1 MRCLLAAS
9 ACLLAAAAAVPAGA
23 EPNLPPNVSLPVLR
37 SEVPAGKGTTV
48 ALPRERHD
56 GDRDV
61 DGERKDWKGSLP
73 GFGGASLYSS
83 GELVHQDHLFDA
95 YGADEGQDAQR
106 AAFHDSLMPAVP
118 QIYRVDGTALQYAP
132 GELGVPTGPFLSR
145 TEHGGLPRQDEAD
158 LSEVRLGTDRDGDL
172 WLLARTTTMK
182 DAPGTALLV
191 LLDTADG
198 SAERTVPFNSGL
210 KTTKGEVALLLTP
223 SGAKA
228 ADLGTG
234 AIVDLPAGSVAY
246 DPSGYENTIEA
257 RIPATLLGGASA
269 PGVAVAAG
277 LADGADKL
285 KALGDAGSNPKGVN
299 VANVAFRSDEPARE
313 WWDRHQALELY
324 ESRMDRFF
332 ATADLARME
341 DGANE
346 RYVPG
351 PGYHERIFVSTPE
364 ISSESGDNGLLQRYG
379 VYLPT
384 NYDESR
390 PTPTQFWL
398 HFRGGT
404 AHVAAHVVPGVFWDM
419 GERHDSIVITPHG
432 RGTSGWYVGKSGV
445 DIEQVW
451 ADSHKRFAID
461 ENRTYV
467 AGHSMGGY
475 GSWLLGVMH
484 PDWFAAA
491 SPASPPPTQGAW
503 TGADLGEDCDGWT
516 FDEYSPC
523 FIQANGGNA
532 RAQFTYPLLDNL
544 RHVPYAIH
552 HGAQDELVPVSGVTL
567 MAKRLQDLGYRYR
580 YYLHQGQEHYG
591 PPAVDQWMETAD
603 YMHRFVRNPNPAD
616 VTYVRS
622 MVFENAIEKVN
633 APQGV
638 AIDFSLDEAYWMRGL
653 EALDAAKGIA
663 RFDGTS
669 FGLPRVPHTTYPEAD
684 AGGKTGMVAPFTMN
698 GQAWKADPAGQL
710 ALTNAFDITLTGA
723 RAVELDLDRM
733 KLSASKTLTGDVS
746 TEAPLAL
753 TLDEVRDHVT
763 VTIDGAAA
771 SFSKHAH
778 ELTIAVPAGDHKIV
792 VSPT

>member
-9 ACLLAAAAAVPAGA
+9 ACLLAAALPTGAGA

-37 SEVPAGKGTTV
+37 AEVPAGKGTTV
-48 ALPRERHD
+48 ALPFDRTDGARTVD
-56 GDRDV
+56 GDR
-61 DGERKDWKGSLP
+61 RDWKGGLP
-73 GFGGASLYSS
+73 GFGGASFYSS
-83 GELVHQDHLFDA
+83 GELVYQDHLFDA

-106 AAFHDSLMPAVP
+106 AAFYDSLMPAVP
-118 QIYRVDGTALQYAP
+118 QLYRVDGTAIQYAP
-132 GELGVPTGPFLSR
+132 GELGVPTGPLLSR

-158 LSEVRLGTDRDGDL
+158 LSEVRFGTDSDDNL

-182 DAPGTALLV
+182 GPGTALLV
-191 LLDTADG
+191 LLDTAAG
-198 SAERTVPFNSGL
+198 TVERTVPFNSGL
-210 KTTKGEVALLLTP
+210 KTTKGEVAVLITP

-234 AIVDLPAGSVAY
+234 AIIDLPAGSVAY
-246 DPSGYENTIEA
+246 DPTGFENTIEA
-257 RIPATLLGGASA
+257 RLPAALVGGASA

-285 KALGDAGSNPKGVN
+285 KALGDSESNPKGVN

-313 WWDRHQALELY
+313 WWDRQQALELY
-324 ESRMDRFF
+324 ENRMDRFF
-332 ATADLARME
+332 ATADLARMA

-351 PGYHERIFVSTPE
+351 PGYHEAIFTSTPE
-364 ISSESGDNGLLQRYG
+364 ISTESGTNGLLQRYG

-384 NYDESR
+384 SYDESR

-404 AHVAAHVVPGVFWDM
+404 ANVAAHVVPGVFWDM
-419 GERHDSIVITPHG
+419 GERQGAIVITPDG

-461 ENRTYV
+461 VNRTYV

-475 GSWLLGVMH
+475 GSWLLGVMR

-503 TGADLGEDCDGWT
+503 TGADVGEDCDGWS

-523 FIQANGGNA
+523 YIQANGGDA
-532 RAQFTYPLLDNL
+532 RAQNTYPLLDNL

-552 HGAQDELVPVSGVTL
+552 TGAQDELVPVSGVTM
-567 MAKRLQDLGYRYR
+567 MAKKFQDLGYRYR
-580 YYLHQGQEHYG
+580 YYLQHGQEHYG
-591 PPAVDQWMETAD
+591 PPAVGQWSETAD
-603 YMHRFVRNPNPAD
+603 YMNQFVRNPNPAD
-616 VTYVRS
+616 VTYIRS

-633 APQGV
+633 SGGV
-638 AIDFSLDEAYWMRGL
+638 AIDFDLSKAYWMRGL
-653 EALDAAKGIA
+653 EAVDPVKGLA

-669 FGLPRVPHTTYPEAD
+669 LGLPRVPHTTYPEAD
-684 AGGKTGMVAPFTMN
+684 AGGKTGMAAPFTMT

-710 ALTNAFDITLTGA
+710 PLVNAFDITLTGA
-723 RAVELDLDRM
+723 KAVELDLGRM
-733 KLSASKTLTGDVS
+733 KLSASKTLKGTVD

-753 TLDEVRDHVT
+753 TLDDVFEQVT
-763 VTIDGAAA
+763 VTVDGTEVAVDRDPGEIT
-771 SFSKHAH
+771 F
-778 ELTIAVPAGDHKIV
+778 TVPAGDHQVV
-792 VSPT
+792 VSPRG